1 MHVSAEQIRELVEP
15 LLEEEGVE
23 LVDLELKGS
32 PGRLILRI
40 FIDEE
45 GGITIDRCT
54 EISRKLSDLL
64 DRKDPIPGRYTLE
77 VSSPGVDRPLVQPR
91 DFRRNVGREVRVE
104 YRDGEVTRSLTGRIM
119 AAADDLELEVRGE
132 RIHLQWSDVIRAKI
146 QLRF

>member
-1 MHVSAEQIRELVEP
+1 VHVSAEQIRELVEP

>member
-1 MHVSAEQIRELVEP
+1 VSAEQIRELVEP